1 MAYSSSAPNTS
12 RKHAPRYTSRDF
24 MYEIFGRELRQMKI
38 TDYYHYIIIYIG
50 TCHLLTELMRVT
62 MVSTVVTP
70 SPVLAGAE
78 LRSR

>member
-38 TDYYHYIIIYIG
+38 TDYYHYIG
-50 TCHLLTELMRVT
+50 TWHLLTELMRVT

>member
-1 MAYSSSAPNTS
+1 
-12 RKHAPRYTSRDF
+12 
-24 MYEIFGRELRQMKI
+24 MKI
-38 TDYYHYIIIYIG
+38 TDYYHYIMIYIG
-50 TCHLLTELMRVT
+50 TWHLLTELMRVT